1 MKQKWFF
8 ILAAFLTAASITHAQ
23 FVRGYG
29 IKLGTVAANQSWKY
43 TNTPE
48 LTTSAR
54 WGVTGGVYIEL
65 LDLPLISVVGEIQY
79 TQKGMK
85 LSTPITTESHPEG
98 IGQFLTESPRVD
110 YLSVP
115 ILAKVRLPFPAISPY
130 LIAGPRADLLLSKK
144 GDGFDPV
151 VDNFKSTEV
160 GGTFGLGV
168 ELHTLLPVG
177 LLAEIRYN
185 PNFRDA
191 YKSEFLSVRNHS
203 FDFLVGLQL

>member
-1 MKQKWFF
+1 MKEKWFF
-8 ILAAFLTAASITHAQ
+8 MLAAFLSAASMTHAQ
-23 FVRGYG
+23 LVRSYG

-43 TNTPE
+43 TDTPE
-48 LTTSAR
+48 LTANER

-65 LDLPLISVVGEIQY
+65 LDLPLVSVVGEIQY
-79 TQKGMK
+79 TQKGMTFT
-85 LSTPITTESHPEG
+85 LPVTTELQPEG
-98 IGQFLTESPRVD
+98 TGQFITQSPKVD

-115 ILAKVRLPFPAISPY
+115 VLAKVRLPLPAVNPY
-130 LIAGPRADLLLSKK
+130 VIAGPRADLLLSKK
-144 GDGFDPV
+144 GNGFDAV
-151 VDNFKSTEV
+151 VDKFKSTEV

-185 PNFRDA
+185 PSFRDA
-191 YKSEFLSVRNHS
+191 FKNEFLSVRNHS

>member
-8 ILAAFLTAASITHAQ
+8 ILAAFLSAASMTHAQ
-23 FVRGYG
+23 LVRSYG

-43 TNTPE
+43 ADTPE

-54 WGVTGGVYIEL
+54 WGITGGVYIEL
-65 LDLPLISVVGEIQY
+65 LDLPIVSVVGEIQY
-79 TQKGMK
+79 TQKGMRF
-85 LSTPITTESHPEG
+85 SVPVTTESHPEG
-98 IGQFLTESPRVD
+98 TGQFITESPRVD
-110 YLSVP
+110 YLSIPV
-115 ILAKVRLPFPAISPY
+115 LAKVRLSFPAITPY

-151 VDNFKSTEV
+151 VDNFKSTDV
-160 GGTFGLGV
+160 GGTLGLGV

-185 PNFRDA
+185 PSFRDA
-191 YKSEFLSVRNHS
+191 YKNEFLSVRNHS